1 MKKIFALAL
10 ALCLVLAL
18 AACGNSPASSAST
31 DDANQPDTASADDIA
46 TTDIVPDEN
55 AATADEEVPIDD
67 PAATPAEGTSSGSD
81 DAAAS
86 GSADGLISEADA
98 ESIALTDAGVSEADT
113 VYLHTHLDRDDGRQV
128 YDVEFYAGN
137 TEYDYEIDASSGAIL
152 SVDNDIENYDG
163 SGAAAASSGEVI
175 TPEEAANIALTDAGV
190 SEADT
195 LYLYTELDRDD
206 GRQVYDVEFYAGN
219 TEYDYEIDANSGDI
233 RSVDND
239 IENYDGHNVSAS
251 VSVDLESATATAL
264 ADAGVSEDQ
273 VIRLRA
279 ELDEDDGRLYYEID
293 FIYNELEYEYEV
305 DANSGKIVSTDR
317 ESIYD

>member
-46 TTDIVPDEN
+46 TTDVVPDEN

-137 TEYDYEIDASSGAIL
+137 TEYDYEIDA
-152 SVDNDIENYDG
+152 
-163 SGAAAASSGEVI
+163 
-175 TPEEAANIALTDAGV
+175 T
-190 SEADT
+190 
-195 LYLYTELDRDD
+195 
-206 GRQVYDVEFYAGN
+206 
-219 TEYDYEIDANSGDI
+219 SGDI

-273 VIRLRA
+273 VTRLRA